1 MNILFMYIYY
11 VFPDVVLSGS
21 GIGKKIAG
29 IRFSRNGKTPD
40 LQFAFKCVIEGTGGE
55 NPYFRQ
61 NQPDFAINAHDKNKL
76 V

>member
-1 MNILFMYIYY
+1 MYIYY

-40 LQFAFKCVIEGTGGE
+40 LHIAFKCVIEGTGGE

-61 NQPDFAINAHDKNKL
+61 NQPIFAKNVHSVKYL